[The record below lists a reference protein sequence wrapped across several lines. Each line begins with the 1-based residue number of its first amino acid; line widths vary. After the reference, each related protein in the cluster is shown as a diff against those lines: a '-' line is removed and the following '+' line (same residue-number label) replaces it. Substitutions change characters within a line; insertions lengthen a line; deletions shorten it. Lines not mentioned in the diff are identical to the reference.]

1 MFPFILFPLF
11 ALRALC
17 QNISALES
25 DYQTPYTSAEPFAP
39 YDPVRASVFRYR
51 QQQSVNLGSWF
62 VQEQW
67 MVPSIF
73 ECAAEPKI
81 AEIDIANGGC
91 NPQGILEK
99 HWDTFITQQDFN
111 YLASIGINTVRL
123 PIGYWSLGPN
133 FVQDTPFANVS
144 SVYEN
149 AWPHVVRAINMA
161 EVSNI
166 AVIVD
171 LHGAPG
177 SQNGQPHS
185 GISDG
190 KANLCA
196 NSTYQEKTLQVVQHL
211 ATELCFVSNVAG
223 VQILN
228 EPEDCSELTN
238 FCEYCV
244 SDESAC
250 SLPDFPVYLHDAF
263 DLDRFKDYVSAKVP
277 DFSIQ
282 DHHSYYV
289 YTPQDDV
296 EPAENHTTD
305 VQTTVTSQLASA
317 NDTLPHNL
325 IIGEWSCALTPD
337 SLKNE
342 SDPQQARRDF
352 CTAQYVAYTR
362 DTPGNSFWSYKK
374 EDCDPDWCF
383 LNAVNNSLPSS
394 FFSYGSGPITSEQY
408 HMIQLLEPEI
418 VVLTAGNLVSRRDNT
433 ISTSSEASPSRYRHR
448 SHAIAHR
455 RQFSGQNISS
465 STSTLSPGMK
475 DYQNGYQEGFIT
487 AQKFALYGGSRL
499 GFLGQYLWTGIS
511 GSGDSSWGPEGGSF
525 RQGFVQGLRDAEDK
539 ISGITGQL

>member
-1 MFPFILFPLF
+1 MFTFILFPLF
-11 ALRALC
+11 ALRVLC
-17 QNISALES
+17 QNISALQS
-25 DYQTPYTSAEPFAP
+25 DYQTPYISAEPFAP
-39 YDPVRASVFRYR
+39 YDLVRASVFRYR

-91 NPQGILEK
+91 NPQAILEK

-133 FVQDTPFANVS
+133 FVQDTPFANLS

-161 EVSNI
+161 EASNI

-177 SQNGQPHS
+177 SQNGQVS
-185 GISDG
+185 GYDVEDIPL
-190 KANLCA
+190 N
-196 NSTYQEKTLQVVQHL
+196 TL
-211 ATELCFVSNVAG
+211 ATNV
-223 VQILN
+223 IR
-228 EPEDCSELTN
+228 
-238 FCEYCV
+238 
-244 SDESAC
+244 SAC

-277 DFSIQ
+277 DFSVQ

-289 YTPQDDV
+289 YTPQDDA

-317 NDTLPHNL
+317 NDTLLHNL

-418 VVLTAGNLVSRRDNT
+418 VTLTAGNLVPRRDNT
-433 ISTSSEASPSRYRHR
+433 FSISSEASPSRYRHR

-455 RQFSGQNISS
+455 RQFSGQNTTSF
-465 STSTLSPGMK
+465 TSTLSPEMK

-511 GSGDSSWGPEGGSF
+511 GSGDSWGPEGGSF

-539 ISGITGQL
+539 ISGITRQL